1 LKVRVVETDRAPKPV
16 GPYSQGILYGNL
28 IFVSGQLGIEPE
40 SGKLVED
47 FKGQALRALENL
59 RAVVEAAGGSRCSIV
74 SVRVYLTDI
83 SRFKEFNE
91 VYSEFFK
98 NCPVKPTRAAVGVKE
113 LPLGAQ
119 VEVECV
125 AVKG

>member
-1 LKVRVVETDRAPKPV
+1 VKVVETDGAPKPV

-28 IFVSGQLGIEPE
+28 IFVSGQLGIDPE
-40 SGKLVED
+40 SGELLKD
-47 FKGQALRALENL
+47 FKEQALRALENL

-74 SVRVYLTDI
+74 SVRVYLTDV
-83 SRFKEFNE
+83 SRFKEFNG
-91 VYSEFFK
+91 VYSEFFR
-98 NCPVKPTRAAVGVKE
+98 NCPIKPTRAAVGVKE

-125 AVKG
+125 AVRG

>member
-1 LKVRVVETDRAPKPV
+1 VRVVETDRAPKPV

-40 SGKLVED
+40 SGELLKD
-47 FKGQALRALENL
+47 FKEQSLRALENI

-83 SRFKEFNE
+83 GRFKEFNE

-98 NCPVKPTRAAVGVKE
+98 NCPVKPARAAVGVKE

-125 AVKG
+125 AVRG

>member
-1 LKVRVVETDRAPKPV
+1 VKVVETDRAPKPV

-40 SGKLVED
+40 SGKLAEG
-47 FKGQALRALENL
+47 FKEQALRALENL
-59 RAVVEAAGGSRCSIV
+59 RAIVEAAGGSRCSIV

-83 SRFKEFNE
+83 GRFKEFNE

-98 NCPVKPTRAAVGVKE
+98 NCPFKPTRAAVGVKE

-125 AVKG
+125 AVRG

>member
-1 LKVRVVETDRAPKPV
+1 MRVVETEGAPKPV

-28 IFVSGQLGIEPE
+28 IFVSGQLGIDP
-40 SGKLVED
+40 KTNQLAED

-74 SVRVYLTDI
+74 SVRVYLTNVK
-83 SRFKEFNE
+83 RFKEFNE
-91 VYSEFFK
+91 IYSEFFK
-98 NCPVKPTRAAVGVKE
+98 DCPVKPARAVVGVGE
-113 LPLGAQ
+113 LPLKAQ

-125 AVKG
+125 AVRG